1 MGTALERF
9 SVTDLDGGI
18 TRMGETPI
26 VERNPSI
33 GGLSLSSGA
42 MELELTPA
50 QPVEI
55 AEALAAL
62 VLAPAATPDPW
73 WKAGI
78 DELLER

>member
-1 MGTALERF
+1 
-9 SVTDLDGGI
+9 
-18 TRMGETPI
+18 MGETRF

-55 AEALAAL
+55 VEALAAL
-62 VLAPAATPDPW
+62 VVAPAAAPDPW
-73 WKAGI
+73 WQAGI